1 MSNRRKRAKDN
12 LLGSVNQEVSPEEL
26 DQSIYGFDMFK
37 DVDRQLTTVQ
47 PDGSIQFGS
56 FVMKREGL
64 QIDGEISK
72 EAWLEFGQRLNQLKD
87 SIQWILGDWANL
99 GFDHLNDWVEES
111 DEELGLDQEKAT
123 KSKYERLIQGTDYS
137 YKTLSNFAA
146 VSRRIP
152 FPRRR
157 GNLTYT
163 HHVEVAYLDTEEQ
176 QDYYLELAEKGD
188 ESGRLSTRKLRE
200 LIHGQVALPTQGHA
214 LDKIITSAEKSY
226 YTAQKQA
233 VHAKGSQREQL
244 RSFAQQQ
251 AEKWRK
257 LAEDLD

>member
-1 MSNRRKRAKDN
+1 MSDRRKRAKDN
-12 LLGSVNQEVSPEEL
+12 LLGSVNQEVTPQEL
-26 DQSIYGFDMFK
+26 DKSIYGFDMFK
-37 DVDRQLTTVQ
+37 DVDRHLTTVQ

-64 QIDGEISK
+64 QLDGDISRD
-72 EAWLEFGQRLNQLKD
+72 EWLEFGQRLNQLKD

-99 GFDHLNDWVEES
+99 GFDHLNDWVEDS
-111 DEELGLDQEKAT
+111 DEETGLDQEKAI

-146 VSRRIP
+146 VSRRIS

-163 HHVEVAYLDTEEQ
+163 HHVEVAYLNSEEQ
-176 QDYYLELAEKGD
+176 QDYYLDLAEKGD
-188 ESGRLSTRKLRE
+188 ENGRLSTRKLRE
-200 LIHGQVALPTQGHA
+200 LIQGQSALPTHDHA
-214 LDKIITSAEKSY
+214 LDRVISSAEKSY
-226 YTAQKQA
+226 YSAKKQA
-233 VHAKGSQREQL
+233 EQAKGGEREQW
-244 RSFAQQQ
+244 RNFAEQQ